1 MKKIISIAVFSL
13 MIFSFVFSQIVPQGM
28 NFQAVARDS
37 KGQVLADKDITLKI
51 SLLAEGPSGKVIY
64 SEIHDVTTS
73 NLGLFNIIIGEG
85 VAGIGVFE
93 KIAWSHTSVW
103 MDMALEEGDEFL
115 SISTTRLLTV
125 PYAFHAGT
133 AGEVIGNNPTE
144 KAITLYWKTL
154 GNTGNNPQYHFL
166 GNIDSKDL
174 PFRTNNLERMRLLA
188 GGDLQMTGNNIKN
201 LGDPVDQQDA
211 ATRNYVDL
219 VGLTLE
225 NLIETHTAADG
236 DLDPT
241 NELQKWSNLP
251 GIPAGFADNTDNVD
265 DADNDPTNELQ
276 KWSNLPGIPA
286 DFSDNTDNVDDADND
301 PTNELQNWSSL
312 PGIPAGFLDG
322 TDNVDDADND
332 PTNEIETWSTLSG
345 IPAYLLDGDDVDD
358 GDNDPTNELQ
368 KWSNLPGIPAGFA
381 DNTDNVDDA
390 DNDPTNEIELPTNP
404 QNGTMAY
411 YNGGAWQVVAP
422 GSHGQTLTFCNGVP
436 TWGPCNLAIGD
447 FYAGGII
454 FYLDAS
460 GHHGLVAAL
469 SDQDYNGDFTGAWGC
484 EGTYVGAGSYSI
496 GSNNT
501 TAILNGCGEPG
512 IAARRCGDYSVTVDG
527 ILYDDWFLPSRQEL
541 FLMYQQKDIIGGFSN
556 SSYWSSTEVNSNW
569 AWIYAFDAGYAY
581 YGNKGANYMRCRA
594 IRAF

>member
-188 GGDLQMTGNNIKN
+188 GGDLQMTGNKKKN

-236 DLDPT
+236 DL
-241 NELQKWSNLP
+241 
-251 GIPAGFADNTDNVD
+251 
-265 DADNDPTNELQ
+265 
-276 KWSNLPGIPA
+276 
-286 DFSDNTDNVDDADND
+286 
-301 PTNELQNWSSL
+301 
-312 PGIPAGFLDG
+312 
-322 TDNVDDADND
+322 
-332 PTNEIETWSTLSG
+332 
-345 IPAYLLDGDDVDD
+345 
-358 GDNDPTNELQ
+358 DPTNELQ